1 MNLDKEKKDI
11 LKEIAN
17 IGAGNA
23 ATAFSTMVD
32 QKIDITVPRIELMPI
47 EDLPE
52 ITGDQEDYIS
62 CTLINFDGEI
72 SGKILLVLEMQ
83 IVEKILHLMFGE
95 GELPSA
101 EIQSSALRE
110 LGNILSGAY
119 LKAINI
125 FSDLNLSQGLPAVA
139 YDMAGAV
146 LSSSV
151 IDFNQSDDEI
161 ILLETEFIISDEKLE
176 LYYFFIP
183 EEESIDIFFQ
193 HLMGDNLD

>member
-32 QKIDITVPRIELMPI
+32 QETKITVPRIELIPI
-47 EDLPE
+47 EELPE
-52 ITGDQEDYIS
+52 ITGSQEDYIA
-62 CTLINFDGEI
+62 CTLINFDGEL
-72 SGKILLVLEMQ
+72 SGKILLVLEMDS
-83 IVEKILHLMFGE
+83 VEKILHLLFGE
-95 GELPSA
+95 GELPGT
-101 EIQSSALRE
+101 EIRNSALRE

-151 IDFNQSDDEI
+151 IDYSQSGDEI
-161 ILLETEFIISDEKLE
+161 ILLETEFIISEKKLE

-183 EEESIDIFFQ
+183 EEKSIDILFQ
-193 HLMGDNLD
+193 HLMGDNLA

>member
-32 QKIDITVPRIELMPI
+32 QETKITVPRIELMPI
-47 EDLPE
+47 DKLPE
-52 ITGDQEDYIS
+52 ITGNQEDYIA

-72 SGKILLVLEMQ
+72 SGKILLVLEMEN
-83 IVEKILHLMFGE
+83 VKKILQLLFGE
-95 GELPSA
+95 NELPET
-101 EIQSSALRE
+101 EIQKSALRE

-139 YDMAGAV
+139 YDMAGAL

-151 IDFNQSDDEI
+151 IDYSQSGDEI
-161 ILLETEFIISDEKLE
+161 ILLETEFIISEKKLE
-176 LYYFFIP
+176 LFYFFIP
-183 EEESIDIFFQ
+183 EEKSIDILFQ
-193 HLMGDNLD
+193 HLMGDNLA

>member
-32 QKIDITVPRIELMPI
+32 QETKITVPRIELMPI
-47 EDLPE
+47 EELPE
-52 ITGDQEDYIS
+52 ITGSQEDYIA
-62 CTLINFDGEI
+62 CTLINFDGEL
-72 SGKILLVLEMQ
+72 SGKILLVLEMGS
-83 IVEKILHLMFGE
+83 VEKILHLLFGE
-95 GELPSA
+95 GELPET
-101 EIQSSALRE
+101 EIQNSALRE

-151 IDFNQSDDEI
+151 IDYSQSGDKI
-161 ILLETEFIISDEKLE
+161 ILLETEFIISEKKLE

-183 EEESIDIFFQ
+183 EEKSIDILFQ
-193 HLMGDNLD
+193 HLMGDNLA

>member
-1 MNLDKEKKDI
+1 MSLDKDKKDI

-32 QKIDITVPRIELMPI
+32 QETNITVPRITLMNI
-47 EDLPE
+47 EELPE
-52 ITGDQEDYIS
+52 ITGDQEDYIA
-62 CTLINFDGEI
+62 CILINFDGEI
-72 SGKILLVLEMQ
+72 SGKILLVFEMES
-83 IVEKILHLMFGE
+83 IEKILHLLFGE
-95 GELPSA
+95 GELPSTN
-101 EIQSSALRE
+101 IQNSALRE

-119 LKAINI
+119 LKAINT
-125 FSDLNLSQGLPAVA
+125 FSGLNLSQGLPAIA

-151 IDFNQSDDEI
+151 IDFSQSGDEI
-161 ILLETEFIISDEKLE
+161 ILMETEFIISSEKLE

-183 EEESIDIFFQ
+183 EKESINILFQ
-193 HLMGDNLD
+193 HLLGDSLA

>member
-62 CTLINFDGEI
+62 CTLINFEGEI

-83 IVEKILHLMFGE
+83 VVEKVLHLLFRE
-95 GELPSA
+95 GELPED
-101 EIQSSALRE
+101 EIQNSALRE

-125 FSDLNLSQGLPAVA
+125 FSNLNLSQGLPAVA

>member
-23 ATAFSTMVD
+23 ATAFSDMVD
-32 QKIDITVPRIELMPI
+32 QKIEITVPRIELMPI
-47 EDLPE
+47 EKLTE
-52 ITGDQEDYIS
+52 ITGDQEDYIA

-72 SGKILLVLEMQ
+72 SGKILLLLEMDLVDKFLQ
-83 IVEKILHLMFGE
+83 LLFGE
-95 GELPSA
+95 GELPA
-101 EIQSSALRE
+101 VEIQSSALRE

-151 IDFNQSDDEI
+151 LDYNQSEDEI
-161 ILLETEFIISDEKLE
+161 ILLETEFIISSKKME

-183 EEESIDIFFQ
+183 EEKSIDVFFQ
-193 HLMGDNLD
+193 HLMGDSIA

>member
-1 MNLDKEKKDI
+1 MNLDKAKKDI

-32 QKIDITVPRIELMPI
+32 KKIDITVPRIELMPI
-47 EDLPE
+47 TDLPE

-151 IDFNQSDDEI
+151 IDYNQSDDEI
-161 ILLETEFIISDEKLE
+161 ILLETEFIISEEKLE

-183 EEESIDIFFQ
+183 EEESIDILFQ